1 MQFNLDILS
10 VTWLK
15 VSQVK
20 FENES
25 FWLMLLR
32 FY

>member
-15 VSQVK
+15 LSQVK
-20 FENES
+20 YENES
-25 FWLMLLR
+25 FWLTLLH